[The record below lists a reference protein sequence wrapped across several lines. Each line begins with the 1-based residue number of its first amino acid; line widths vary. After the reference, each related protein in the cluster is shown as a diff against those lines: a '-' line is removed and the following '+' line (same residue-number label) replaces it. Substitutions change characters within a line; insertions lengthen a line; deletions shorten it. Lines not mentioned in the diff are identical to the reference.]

1 MIYLDYNATAPV
13 RPNIAAAMAA
23 VMGQP
28 LNSSSVHSSG
38 QQAKKLV
45 EDARTAIAH
54 ALGAFPNEVLFTA
67 SATEANNM
75 VLRGFAESHA
85 LLVSA
90 IEHPSVGK
98 LGKLLG
104 ADTLAVDGHGVIKL
118 DLLEA
123 KLKALGERKALISV
137 MVANNETGVIQPI
150 ADIVK
155 IARQY
160 GALVHS
166 DAVQALGK
174 ITLDWGLLGVDM
186 LTISGH
192 KAGGP
197 VGAAALLIRND
208 LPIRAMLVGGGQELG
223 RRAGTSNV
231 PAIHAFGL
239 LVKEVANCP
248 EAKQWAEWR
257 DALQADLQAA
267 APEAR
272 AFSAEAARLPNTLC
286 ISMPDVESGTQL
298 MNLDIAGF
306 AVSAGSAC
314 SSGKTEPSPV
324 LLAMGVS
331 AEEAQNALRISLG
344 WATTRAELEAFAA
357 AWKKLCARLSAVRA
371 A

>member
-13 RPNIAAAMAA
+13 RPNVASAIME
-23 VMGQP
+23 VLGKP
-28 LNSSSVHSSG
+28 LNSSSVHSAG
-38 QQAKKLV
+38 QQAKKLL
-45 EDARTAIAH
+45 EDARASIAH
-54 ALGAFPNEVLFTA
+54 TLGAFPNEVLFTA

-75 VLRGFAESHA
+75 VLRAFADERA

-90 IEHPSVGK
+90 IEHPSIGK

-104 ADTLAVDGHGVIKL
+104 ADTLAVDGNGTVKL

-123 KLKALGERKALISV
+123 KLKALGQRKALISV

-150 ADIVK
+150 AEIVK

-160 GALVHS
+160 NALVHS

-197 VGAAALLIRND
+197 VGAGALLIRSD
-208 LPIRAMLVGGGQELG
+208 LPIRAMMVGGGQELG
-223 RRAGTSNV
+223 RRAGTSNI
-231 PAIHAFGL
+231 PAIHGFAAA
-239 LVKEVANCP
+239 VKEVAHCP
-248 EAKQWAEWR
+248 DAKNWATWR
-257 DALQADLQAA
+257 DWLQSELLTA
-267 APEAR
+267 APDAR
-272 AFSAEAARLPNTLC
+272 AYGTGSERLSNTLN
-286 ISMPDVESGTQL
+286 ISMPGVGSDTQL
-298 MNLDIAGF
+298 MNFDLAGV

-314 SSGKTEPSPV
+314 SSGKVEPSPV

-331 AEEAQNALRISLG
+331 AAEAQNAIRISFG
-344 WATTRAELEAFAA
+344 WQTTKAEVEAFATT
-357 AWKKLCARLSAVRA
+357 WKAVYQRLAKPRA